1 VATGSSSLSLPPNR
15 IDRRTRGTPA
25 RGGAPAPRRS
35 GRSGR
40 GALLWFNAALPVE
53 PIMSSPLPRL
63 AMLGLLCACPPVQAA
78 TTDTD
83 ALSARVEAM
92 ARIGSASAPQYSP
105 DGSQIAFITNLSG
118 LPQLW
123 LLPAEGGYPRQ
134 VTGHEDP
141 VGGARWSPD
150 GRLAY
155 AVSPGGG
162 YNARL
167 HLVDVDGTGSTL
179 IAGDGSANVFAGD
192 FADDGRY
199 HFRSN
204 ARSADST
211 DAWLFDPAT
220 GEGGIAVEVDG
231 LGGIADLRDGTA
243 LVWRLVT
250 RGNNNLYLRDLAS
263 GEELLLTPHTGPA
276 QVSGRFGAQADTIY
290 LAHNLDRD
298 DSVFARIGIG
308 ADGTPSAPET
318 LAERAGSELDEF
330 VLSRDRRQALLLWNV
345 AGRSELEHI
354 NLDNGTRRPLPPA
367 PAELVGRADFAPD
380 GGSLVL
386 ALAGSTTP
394 SDLWRLDLVTG
405 DYERLTWSPHPGVD
419 LARMV
424 RPELHSFS
432 GHDELPLTG
441 WLYLPPG
448 FESPGPVVLSF
459 HGGPEGQER
468 PAFRADYQA
477 LLAAGIAVFAPNIR
491 GSSGFGKAFMQ
502 MDNHAGR
509 RDANRDIKA
518 AADFLVGAGIGQ
530 PGRLG
535 IMGGSYGG
543 YVVMVAMTDYP
554 ETFAAGANLFGIV
567 NFETFFAHST
577 PWMGAIST
585 GEYGDPTT
593 QAELLRELSP
603 IHKLDQVRSPLLV
616 MHGANDTNVPVVEAE
631 QVVERLRARGVEVEY
646 VLFPDEGHGWRK
658 QANRVRS
665 TVELVRFFA
674 RHLAAG
680 APAPAGGDA
689 AAPAPAQ
696 P

>member
-1 VATGSSSLSLPPNR
+1 MFPALS
-15 IDRRTRGTPA
+15 
-25 RGGAPAPRRS
+25 
-35 GRSGR
+35 
-40 GALLWFNAALPVE
+40 
-53 PIMSSPLPRL
+53 RL
-63 AMLGLLCACPPVQAA
+63 VLLGLLCACPPGQAA
-78 TTDTD
+78 GPDD
-83 ALSARVEAM
+83 EALAARVEAM

-105 DGSQIAFITNLSG
+105 DGSQIAFITTLSG
-118 LPQLW
+118 SPQLG
-123 LLPAEGGYPRQ
+123 LLPAQGGYPRL
-134 VTGHEDP
+134 VTGHDDP
-141 VGGARWSPD
+141 VSGARWSPD

-167 HLVDVDGTGSTL
+167 HLVDVDGTGGIA
-179 IAGDGSANVFAGD
+179 IAGDGRANVFAGD

-199 HFRSN
+199 FFRSN
-204 ARSADST
+204 ARSADGT

-220 GEGGIAVEVDG
+220 GRSRIAVEVDG

-250 RGNNNLYLRDLAS
+250 RGDGNLFLRDLAS
-263 GEELLLTPHTGPA
+263 GKELLLTPHTEPA
-276 QVSGRFGAQADTIY
+276 QVSGQFGAQADTVY
-290 LAHNLDRD
+290 VAHNLDRD
-298 DSVFARIGIG
+298 DVVFARIGIA
-308 ADGTPSAPET
+308 ADGSPSAPET
-318 LAERAGSELDEF
+318 LAERTGSQLDDF

-345 AGRSELEHI
+345 AGRTELEHM
-354 NLDNGTRRPLPPA
+354 NLDNGTRRPLPAA
-367 PAELVGRADFAPD
+367 PAELVSGADFAPD

-386 ALAGSTTP
+386 ALAGSTAP

-405 DYERLTWSPHPGVD
+405 DYERLTWSPHPGID
-419 LARMV
+419 LTRMV
-424 RPELHSFS
+424 RPELHAFS
-432 GHDELPLTG
+432 GHDELPLSG

-477 LLAAGIAVFAPNIR
+477 LLASGIAVFAPNIR

-502 MDNHAGR
+502 LDNHAGR

-518 AADFLVGAGIGQ
+518 AADFLVGAGIGR

-554 ETFAAGANLFGIV
+554 DTFAAGANLFGIV
-567 NFETFFAHST
+567 NFETFFAQST

-585 GEYGDPTT
+585 GEYGDPAT
-593 QAELLRELSP
+593 QADLLRELSP
-603 IHKLDQVRSPLLV
+603 VHKLDQVRSPLLV

-631 QVVERLRARGVEVEY
+631 QVVERLRARDIEVEY

-665 TVELVRFFA
+665 TVELVRFFG
-674 RHLAAG
+674 RHLQAASPS
-680 APAPAGGDA
+680 AARAGVGVGSSTATRTAIDS
-689 AAPAPAQ
+689 PR
-696 P
+696 